1 MSLPSNSHFTNMS
14 FTPQGGSYT
23 GLSGTTNV
31 NSIATVGTFDPKTA
45 PRLNDVGTLKG
56 TNDGTEY
63 AGWYKVTS
71 SVDNGNIDFIPA

>member
-1 MSLPSNSHFTNMS
+1 MSLPINSHFTNMS
-14 FTPQGGSYT
+14 FNQQGGSYT

-31 NSIATVGTFDPKTA
+31 SGIATVGIFDPGTA

-56 TNDGTEY
+56 TTGGQEY

-71 SVDNGNIDFIPA
+71 SISNGNIDFTPA